1 MLPVGGL
8 TVNVCATVQKLKRP
22 ACGEFSI
29 PSGTRGYVTSGF
41 IHAQNS
47 GTIRA
52 TRPLGRGTVC
62 PRIDDSRL
70 RGNDKFMIYD
80 LKAEGSQVL
89 DCGFRI
95 ADWRRSGSG
104 TAQPPACGGQST
116 QNKANCPQRGTEA
129 VSGGR
134 DTPAFHCSIIPPSPP
149 QARWDKARG
158 VGDKGA
164 NAKNEPNS
172 SIADCGFRTDLWRN
186 ARCGRP
192 PSRRMGCRATKCAKR
207 TQSPAGPGGTRPH
220 RRGARGIVRNKAKL
234 GQAGVSRG
242 RHTGGACCAKRSQFP
257 EAGHRGGVSIA
268 DCGLGIADWEQT
280 CDETPLRQRH
290 AGRGA
295 SCQTNPI
302 GRNESYETKPIGPP
316 GRCRV
321 GRPTHSL
328 SLRAGSTKNRGPIVQ
343 NKPNCPKR
351 GTEAVSAG
359 VAVKSPHYC
368 SFPLFQ
374 HSNPQCW
381 AGRGLEDG
389 RHGVPPPPL
398 APPTLPRENSSEN

>member
-95 ADWRRSGSG
+95 GEGVVAGPPSLRPAEDKVRKTKPMARSGAPRRCPAVEIPQRSTVLSFHHPLPKPGGTKPEGWGTRGQMRKTNPTLRLRIADSG
-104 TAQPPACGGQST
+104 QTYGETRAAAGHPRAGWAAGRRNAQNEPNLRRGPVGRGPTGVGRGELCETKPNLGKLGYPEDVTRGGPVV
-116 QNKANCPQRGTEA
+116 QNEANFPKRGTEA
-129 VSGGR
+129 VSR
-134 DTPAFHCSIIPPSPP
+134 L
-149 QARWDKARG
+149 R
-158 VGDKGA
+158 
-164 NAKNEPNS
+164 
-172 SIADCGFRTDLWRN
+172 
-186 ARCGRP
+186 
-192 PSRRMGCRATKCAKR
+192 
-207 TQSPAGPGGTRPH
+207 
-220 RRGARGIVRNKAKL
+220 
-234 GQAGVSRG
+234 
-242 RHTGGACCAKRSQFP
+242 
-257 EAGHRGGVSIA
+257 
-268 DCGLGIADWEQT
+268 IADWELRIGNRPAT
-280 CDETPLRQRH
+280 KRPCGSGTP
-290 AGRGA
+290 AEGPVA
-295 SCQTNPI
+295 QTNPI

-374 HSNPQCW
+374 HSNRQCW

-389 RHGVPPPPL
+389 GHGVPPPPL

>member
-1 MLPVGGL
+1 MAKRAL
-8 TVNVCATVQKLKRP
+8 RP
-22 ACGEFSI
+22 ATLAPDGLPGDEMRKTNPI
-29 PSGTRGYVTSGF
+29 
-41 IHAQNS
+41 
-47 GTIRA
+47 
-52 TRPLGRGTVC
+52 
-62 PRIDDSRL
+62 
-70 RGNDKFMIYD
+70 
-80 LKAEGSQVL
+80 
-89 DCGFRI
+89 
-95 ADWRRSGSG
+95 
-104 TAQPPACGGQST
+104 
-116 QNKANCPQRGTEA
+116 
-129 VSGGR
+129 SGG
-134 DTPAFHCSIIPPSPP
+134 
-149 QARWDKARG
+149 ARWDEA
-158 VGDKGA
+158 
-164 NAKNEPNS
+164 
-172 SIADCGFRTDLWRN
+172 
-186 ARCGRP
+186 P
-192 PSRRMGCRATKCAKR
+192 PAWGEGNCAKQSQTWASWGIRR
-207 TQSPAGPGGTRPH
+207 TSHGG
-220 RRGARGIVRNKAKL
+220 G
-234 GQAGVSRG
+234 
-242 RHTGGACCAKRSQFP
+242 CCAKRSQFP